1 MAAVSSQR
9 KRLLLAATGGVLAAW
24 AGVLLVVALQ
34 RERAAPA
41 VPVAVAP
48 ADGPLLGGPLPEG
61 LDGSQAADFTLRD
74 ARQDEPIDTRDLRG
88 QPYIV
93 TFLYTDCVDV
103 CPLIASEL
111 DQALE
116 HLGREVPVIAVSAD
130 PEGDTKIAVRR
141 WFAERD
147 LPGSFR
153 YVIGTEEEL
162 RPVWDAYYAAPQPG
176 DREVSAHSAS
186 IWLVDG
192 QGRLRSKFSGGIPVP
207 PADIAHDLRVLLDK
221 AA

>member
-1 MAAVSSQR
+1 
-9 KRLLLAATGGVLAAW
+9 
-24 AGVLLVVALQ
+24 VVVGLPRAP
-34 RERAAPA
+34 AAPG
-41 VPVAVAP
+41 VRVAGAP

-61 LDGSQAADFTLRD
+61 LDGSQAPDFALHD
-74 ARQDEPIDTRDLRG
+74 AREDERIDTRDLRG
-88 QPYIV
+88 QPYVV
-93 TFLYTDCVDV
+93 TFLYTECVDV

-116 HLGREVPVIAVSAD
+116 QLGRDVPVIAVSAD
-130 PEGDTKIAVRR
+130 PEGDTEIAVRR
-141 WFAERD
+141 WFAARD

-153 YVIGTEEEL
+153 YVIGTEDAL

-176 DREVSAHSAS
+176 DRDVSAHSAS
-186 IWLVDG
+186 IWLIDG

-207 PADIAHDLRVLLDK
+207 PADIAHDLRALLDE